1 MTNFVKQISLCF
13 LLALF
18 FTGCQNKKGTTSIL
32 KEAEALMY
40 TRPDSALQ
48 ILETISQPEKLTGQ
62 EQADYALLL
71 TQARSRN
78 RITATSDSLIRIAS
92 DYYQDSNDNARK
104 AKAFLYLGDV
114 YMDMQKYPEAVVPLK
129 EAENIVEDAEESV
142 QSLIYSRLGYLN
154 RKSGNYELAL
164 EYYGKALSINMSN
177 HYDEWSVGNLT
188 NILNLPLSGMHD
200 NALVYI
206 KRLEAILPNIRP
218 ELQAKAYNNIG
229 VYYEDVQQRE
239 LAATYYQKA
248 IQTSTSV
255 PYRAYLNLAQIYESK
270 GDIEHADS
278 LYQIALQSSVWATK
292 IRIYE
297 ALYKRNWD
305 KGNYKEA
312 ATYMKLYKATT
323 DSFHI
328 QRETQKIQDLQKQY
342 NNEVLAH
349 EKTEAEMHL
358 YRFIAGTT
366 ILFFIT
372 IFTVYRLY
380 LMNKLQ
386 QQKQFQ
392 QIQDQIK
399 KISDL
404 KNSQKGLERENE
416 KKDEEI
422 VHLNYLL
429 KESRILNEDFLQSKG
444 EWTSMDDVRTL
455 SWYIHL
461 RMDLSSY
468 NSIVDYP
475 ILCHWL
481 NMVGDGLANRFTEK
495 HPNLRTTEKTLC
507 YLRYVGFTYSQVAE
521 ILHVKES
528 SITRYVYRIC
538 EGLNL
543 PKSKSEFEKYLHT
556 F

>member
-1 MTNFVKQISLCF
+1 
-13 LLALF
+13 
-18 FTGCQNKKGTTSIL
+18 
-32 KEAEALMY
+32 MY

-48 ILETISQPEKLTGQ
+48 MLETISQPEQLMGQ

-78 RITATSDSLIRIAS
+78 RITAISDSLIRIAA

-114 YMDMQKYPEAVVPLK
+114 YMDMQKYPEAVVSLK
-129 EAENIVEDAEESV
+129 KAEEIVENAEVSV
-142 QSLIYSRLGYLN
+142 QSLVYGNLGYLN
-154 RKSGNYELAL
+154 RKSGNYVLAFD
-164 EYYGKALSINMSN
+164 YYQKALKINTIN
-177 HYDEWSVGNLT
+177 NYQEWSISNLT
-188 NILNLPLSGMHD
+188 NILNLPLQEVHD
-200 NALVYI
+200 KAPFFINQLEN
-206 KRLEAILPNIRP
+206 RLSSVGSSLRS
-218 ELQAKAYNNIG
+218 KAYNNIG
-229 VYYEDVQQRE
+229 VYYEEQEQSE
-239 LAATYYQKA
+239 LAIFYYQKA

-270 GDIEHADS
+270 GNFEHADS
-278 LYQIALQSSVWATK
+278 LYQIALQSPVWATK

-312 ATYMKLYKATT
+312 AIYMKRYKTTT

-358 YRFIAGTT
+358 YRFIVGTT
-366 ILFFIT
+366 ILFFII
-372 IFTVYRLY
+372 IFAVYRLY
-380 LMNKLQ
+380 LMNKRQ

-392 QIQDQIK
+392 HIQDQIK
-399 KISDL
+399 RISDL
-404 KNSQKGLERENE
+404 KNSQKGLERESE

-422 VHLNYLL
+422 AHLNYLL
-429 KESRILNEDFLQSKG
+429 KESRVLNEDFLQSKG

-468 NSIVDYP
+468 NSTVDYP
-475 ILCHWL
+475 MLCHWL
-481 NMVGDGLANRFTEK
+481 NMVGDGFANRFTDK

-507 YLRYVGFTYSQVAE
+507 YLRYVGFTYSQIAE

-528 SITRYVYRIC
+528 SITRYIYRIC

-543 PKSKSEFEKYLHT
+543 SKSKFEFEKHLHT

>member
-1 MTNFVKQISLCF
+1 MTNFIKQISLCCF
-13 LLALF
+13 LVLF
-18 FTGCQNKKGTTSIL
+18 FTGCQNRKATAPIL

-40 TRPDSALQ
+40 TSPDSALQ
-48 ILETISQPEKLTGQ
+48 ILEAIPQPEQLTGQ

-78 RITATSDSLIRIAS
+78 RITATSDSLIRIAT

-114 YMDMQKYPEAVVPLK
+114 YMDMQKFPEAVVSLK
-129 EAENIVEDAEESV
+129 EAANIVDDTEVSV
-142 QSLIYSRLGYLN
+142 QSLVYGNLGYLN
-154 RKSGNYELAL
+154 RKSGNYVLAFD
-164 EYYGKALSINMSN
+164 YYQKALKINTIN
-177 HYDEWSVGNLT
+177 NYHEWSISNLT
-188 NILNLPLSGMHD
+188 NILNLPLQEVHD
-200 NALVYI
+200 NAPFFINQLEQ
-206 KRLEAILPNIRP
+206 RLSSVRP
-218 ELQAKAYNNIG
+218 SLRSKAYNNIG
-229 VYYEDVQQRE
+229 VYYEEQGQSE
-239 LAATYYQKA
+239 LAICYYQKA

-255 PYRAYLNLAQIYESK
+255 PYRAYLNLAQIYEDK
-270 GDIEHADS
+270 GNVEHADS
-278 LYQIALQSSVWATK
+278 LYQIALQAPVWATK
-292 IRIYE
+292 ICIYE

-342 NNEVLAH
+342 NNEVLVH
-349 EKTEAEMHL
+349 EKTEAEIHL

-366 ILFFIT
+366 ILFFIFFF
-372 IFTVYRLY
+372 IVYRLY
-380 LMNKLQ
+380 LMNKRQ
-386 QQKQFQ
+386 QRKQFQ
-392 QIQDQIK
+392 HIQDQIK

-404 KNSQKGLERENE
+404 KESQKGLERESK
-416 KKDEEI
+416 KKDVEI

-468 NSIVDYP
+468 NPTVDYP
-475 ILCHWL
+475 MLCHWL
-481 NMVGDGLANRFTEK
+481 NMVGDGFANRLTEK

-507 YLRYVGFTYSQVAE
+507 YLRYIGFTYSQIAE

-528 SITRYVYRIC
+528 SVTRYIYRIC
-538 EGLNL
+538 EGLNIS
-543 PKSKSEFEKYLHT
+543 KSKFEFEKYFHT